1 MTEEHENCIICTGY
15 LYFGPPVVTQP
26 FPDNDLSSSPEVE
39 AAGQM
44 PASDPSVCQLM
55 ADLGDFLQQ
64 LP

>member
-1 MTEEHENCIICTGY
+1 MMTEEHENCIICT
-15 LYFGPPVVTQP
+15 PVVTQP
-26 FPDNDLSSSPEVE
+26 LPDNDLSSSPEVE

-44 PASDPSVCQLM
+44 PASDPSVCQLI